1 MPLEPPTGLPQRRRG
16 VGFTQARKA
25 STRTSESLRGFWVAA
40 IVGGRRYLYLPA
52 RRSLHCPWEDGGAV
66 LRRIIGLVLVAVA
79 VSATASAQERVKPGE
94 TFRDCVDC
102 PKMVVIPAGNFM
114 MGLAESD
121 NAGLADERP
130 RHRVTIP
137 RAFALGKYE
146 VTFAEWDA
154 CVRAGGCNHRPKD
167 WGGWGRGNRPVMNV
181 SWDDAKAYVRWLSRQ
196 TGQAYRLPSEAEWE
210 YAARAGTTSRYHWGD
225 SVGRGNANCNGCGS
239 RWEKSGTAPV
249 GSFSANRFGLYDML
263 GNVWEWEDDC
273 WNDSYRG
280 APTNGRAWT
289 SGQCSSFVL
298 RGGSWLTRT
307 WDLRSANRW
316 IGTAGERYDDIGFR
330 VARTLP

>member
-1 MPLEPPTGLPQRRRG
+1 MLSRVIT
-16 VGFTQARKA
+16 
-25 STRTSESLRGFWVAA
+25 
-40 IVGGRRYLYLPA
+40 
-52 RRSLHCPWEDGGAV
+52 
-66 LRRIIGLVLVAVA
+66 LVLVAIA
-79 VSATASAQERVKPGE
+79 VSAAASAQERVKPGE

-102 PKMVVIPAGNFM
+102 PEMVVIPAGNFM

-181 SWDDAKAYVRWLSRQ
+181 SWDDTKAYVRWLSRQ

-249 GSFSANRFGLYDML
+249 GSFSANRFGLYDMS
-263 GNVWEWEDDC
+263 GNVWEWVDDC
-273 WNDSYRG
+273 WHDSYRG
-280 APTNGRAWT
+280 APMNSRAWT
-289 SGQCSSFVL
+289 IGECSSLVL
-298 RGGSWLTRT
+298 RGGSWVTRT

-330 VARTLP
+330 IARTLP